1 MAMEFAKFLYDA
13 FGPIGGLFVF
23 ISGYLFWCLRDEWKQ
38 SREDGREM
46 TKTIAL
52 YQSTMDRVVAVLD
65 RRVP

>member
-1 MAMEFAKFLYDA
+1 MPMEIAKFLFDA
-13 FGPIGGLFVF
+13 FGAIGGLFVF

-52 YQSTMDRVVAVLD
+52 YQSTMDRAVAMLD
-65 RRVP
+65 RRGP